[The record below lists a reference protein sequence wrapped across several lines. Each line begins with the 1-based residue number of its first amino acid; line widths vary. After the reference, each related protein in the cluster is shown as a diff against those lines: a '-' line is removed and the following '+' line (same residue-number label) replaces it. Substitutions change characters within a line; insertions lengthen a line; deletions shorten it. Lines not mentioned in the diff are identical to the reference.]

1 MPSTPSNLFI
11 ITILGAL
18 SVVSPFATDMYLP
31 AYPQV
36 AKDFGV
42 QSTVI
47 SLTISSY
54 FIGLAGGQI
63 LYGPLLDRFG
73 RRKPLCAGLALFI
86 LGSVGCAASTDIR
99 ALVAFRFIQAI
110 GGCSAGV
117 SSLAMVRD
125 FFPVDQ
131 SAKILSLLFLF
142 IAASP
147 LLAPSTGGFIA
158 IYFGWRVVFYVLVA
172 VAEVILVLVWSV
184 LPEAHAPDPTI
195 SLKPLPILRE
205 YFAILKRPR
214 FATYALA
221 GGFSFAGLFTYVA
234 GSPIVFM
241 EGFHLS
247 PQIYSL
253 IFAGLSVGFIGA
265 SQLNVVLLRKF
276 DSKILFATILAF
288 QAVTG
293 LVFITG
299 TYLGWFGLVRT
310 LVLFFIFLACAGVT
324 YPNAAALAL
333 APFSKNA
340 GSAAALLGFLQLG
353 VGAFIS
359 SAISISTAHDS
370 LPIIALL
377 AVTATF
383 GLIVLMIGGK
393 RAAMDVALDG

>member
-1 MPSTPSNLFI
+1 MVCHFYVI

-18 SVVSPFATDMYLP
+18 SVVSPFAIDMYLP

-42 QSTVI
+42 ESTVI

-54 FIGLAGGQI
+54 FIGLAGGQV

-73 RRKPLCAGLALFI
+73 RKKPLCAGLALFI
-86 LGSVGCAASTDIR
+86 LASVGCAASTDIR
-99 ALVAFRFIQAI
+99 ALGAFRFIQAI

-158 IYFGWRVVFYVLVA
+158 IYFGWRVVFYALMA
-172 VAEVILVLVWSV
+172 IAGVILVLVWSI

-205 YFAILKRPR
+205 YFAIMKRPR

-234 GSPIVFM
+234 GSPVVFM

-253 IFAGLSVGFIGA
+253 IFAGLSVGFIGG
-265 SQLNVVLLRKF
+265 SQLNVILLRKF
-276 DSKILFATILAF
+276 DSKILFAIILAF

-299 TYLGWFGLVRT
+299 TWLGWFGLART

-359 SAISISTAHDS
+359 SAISVSTAHDS

-393 RAAMDVALDG
+393 RAATDVALD